1 MEEVVDADDAG
12 IGLEAPIR
20 LRRVA
25 VREVLDP
32 IADVDRQVRLEEDG
46 ESCPALEDEREG
58 GKALGNA
65 KAGRAHARCQL
76 EIRHDAPEADRV
88 QPQRRFHAAGVG
100 LLRREIVLEPGL
112 EPRLQGDTVPALA
125 ERRERQVRHTRHE
138 VQVRDA
144 GEVVVDV
151 GLRAP
156 AHLQGPDPRA
166 FRERGF
172 GVERDADAGPTQGS
186 EREHG
191 DQHRPRH
198 GLLDDR
204 NRALLHPHFV
214 PPFDHSTS
222 SRTHALD
229 PPDTSENVAQ
239 STKCCTLTSGGDEPR
254 TGGSMDL
261 GIFDHL
267 DHRDVPLHEFYES
280 RLRLLERYDE
290 AGFAA
295 YHLAEHHAT
304 PLGLAPV
311 PGIFLAAATQR
322 TRRIRLG
329 PCVYCVPLYDPLRL
343 IEEVC
348 MLDHLSHGR
357 FDFGVGR
364 GIVPYEMAYFNLH
377 HLETEEIY
385 REALEV
391 ILQGLTSDVLEH
403 HGPRYT
409 YRKVPMILRPLQHP
423 HPPLWYGM
431 GHAAGADWAAT
442 NRVNVITNS
451 PSEMSRPLFERY
463 REVWQRKHGGLP
475 TTKLGMS
482 RHVVVARSDDEAV
495 ALARPNYAVW
505 YANLTKLWR
514 DFGAIPF
521 RFARDWDEARQRG
534 VAIAGTAARV
544 REEIE
549 RQVAASG
556 CSYFVCRL
564 MFGHMTEAEATSSID
579 LFTADVMPHL
589 AKLSPA
595 GI

>member
-1 MEEVVDADDAG
+1 
-12 IGLEAPIR
+12 
-20 LRRVA
+20 
-25 VREVLDP
+25 
-32 IADVDRQVRLEEDG
+32 
-46 ESCPALEDEREG
+46 
-58 GKALGNA
+58 
-65 KAGRAHARCQL
+65 
-76 EIRHDAPEADRV
+76 
-88 QPQRRFHAAGVG
+88 
-100 LLRREIVLEPGL
+100 
-112 EPRLQGDTVPALA
+112 
-125 ERRERQVRHTRHE
+125 
-138 VQVRDA
+138 
-144 GEVVVDV
+144 
-151 GLRAP
+151 
-156 AHLQGPDPRA
+156 
-166 FRERGF
+166 
-172 GVERDADAGPTQGS
+172 
-186 EREHG
+186 
-191 DQHRPRH
+191 
-198 GLLDDR
+198 
-204 NRALLHPHFV
+204 
-214 PPFDHSTS
+214 
-222 SRTHALD
+222 
-229 PPDTSENVAQ
+229 
-239 STKCCTLTSGGDEPR
+239 
-254 TGGSMDL
+254 MDL

-267 DHRDVPLHEFYES
+267 DQRDVPLHEFYES

-403 HGPRYT
+403 RGPRYT
-409 YRKVPMILRPLQHP
+409 YRKVPMILRPLQQP
-423 HPPLWYGM
+423 HPPLWYGL

-442 NRVNVITNS
+442 NRVNVITNG
-451 PSEMSRPLFERY
+451 PSEMSAPLFERY
-463 REVWQRKHGGLP
+463 REVWQRKHGGAL

-482 RHVVVARSDDEAV
+482 RHVVVTRSDDEAI

-521 RFARDWDEARQRG
+521 RFARDFDEAQQRG
-534 VAIAGTAARV
+534 VAIAGTPARV

-564 MFGHMTEAEATSSID
+564 MFGHMTEAEASSSID

-589 AKLSPA
+589 ARLTPA
-595 GI
+595 SV

>member
-1 MEEVVDADDAG
+1 
-12 IGLEAPIR
+12 
-20 LRRVA
+20 
-25 VREVLDP
+25 
-32 IADVDRQVRLEEDG
+32 
-46 ESCPALEDEREG
+46 
-58 GKALGNA
+58 
-65 KAGRAHARCQL
+65 
-76 EIRHDAPEADRV
+76 
-88 QPQRRFHAAGVG
+88 
-100 LLRREIVLEPGL
+100 
-112 EPRLQGDTVPALA
+112 
-125 ERRERQVRHTRHE
+125 
-138 VQVRDA
+138 
-144 GEVVVDV
+144 
-151 GLRAP
+151 
-156 AHLQGPDPRA
+156 
-166 FRERGF
+166 
-172 GVERDADAGPTQGS
+172 
-186 EREHG
+186 
-191 DQHRPRH
+191 
-198 GLLDDR
+198 
-204 NRALLHPHFV
+204 
-214 PPFDHSTS
+214 
-222 SRTHALD
+222 
-229 PPDTSENVAQ
+229 
-239 STKCCTLTSGGDEPR
+239 
-254 TGGSMDL
+254 MDL

-267 DHRDVPLHEFYES
+267 DQRDVPLHEFYES

-403 HGPRYT
+403 RGPRYT
-409 YRKVPMILRPLQHP
+409 YRKVPMILRPLQQP
-423 HPPLWYGM
+423 HPPLWYGL

-442 NRVNVITNS
+442 NRVNVITNG
-451 PSEMSRPLFERY
+451 PSEMSAPLFGRY

-475 TTKLGMS
+475 ITKLGMS
-482 RHVVVARSDDEAV
+482 RHVVVARSEDEAV

-521 RFARDWDEARQRG
+521 RFARDWAEARQRG
-534 VAIAGTAARV
+534 VAIAGTPAHV

-564 MFGHMTEAEATSSID
+564 MFGHMTEAEAASSID
-579 LFTADVMPHL
+579 LFTAEVMPHL

-595 GI
+595 NA